1 MELITTDLVEL
12 SLDGS
17 ATTKDAAVDR
27 LVAAAA
33 TAGRATDPATLRA
46 DVAAREELM
55 ATGIEG
61 GIGIPHAR
69 STGVAE
75 PTVVFGRSDAGIDW
89 GAADGP
95 ANLVFLIA
103 VPDGAG
109 DEHLQILAS
118 LSRALMKP
126 EFRQTLLTATDPQ
139 VVVDTING
147 AAAPQ
152 TPAAATAPRATAAAT
167 TAAAAATAGA
177 AATATGGTHAGTAT
191 VAAPTR
197 TLKFVAVTSCPT
209 GIAHTYMAAEALE
222 QAAKAA
228 GHEIAIEPQGSGGY
242 TKLDPAVIAA
252 ADGVIFANDVEV
264 RDRARFA
271 GKPTVSV
278 GVKRAINDSAGIV
291 REAEA
296 AVAAGPA
303 AVPAAGGGAATGG
316 MATKVEE
323 GHWGVRLRG
332 YLMTGVSYMIPFVA
346 GGGILIAL
354 SFMLGGFEI
363 VKVNDDVPG
372 FIDQFSIL
380 SLNDWAGLMFIL
392 GAVAFGFLNAV
403 LAGFIAYAIADRP
416 GLVPGFVAGVAAGS
430 IGAGFLGAIIGG
442 LTGGFIA
449 KWLAGLKVPSA
460 IRGVMPVVII
470 PLVATFLNG
479 VLMLT
484 ILGKPLA
491 AVQSGLTDWL
501 SGLSGANAI
510 LLGAILGLMMAFDM
524 GGPVNKTAYVFATLN
539 LTQAISDNNGA
550 ALQIMAAVMAAG
562 MVPPLAMALSSTVL
576 RPKLYTDAE
585 RENGKAAWLLGASF
599 ITEGAIPFAAS
610 DPFRV
615 IPSLMV
621 GSSLTGALVMA
632 FGSELRAPHGG
643 VWVIGLISNPFM
655 YLLAIIAGT
664 VLSGFLVTALK
675 SRNKTT
681 DEEIE
686 QSLTHAAIA

>member
-1 MELITTDLVEL
+1 MQVSTTQLVEL
-12 SLDGS
+12 DLDSS

-27 LVAAAA
+27 LVAVAAA
-33 TAGRATDPATLRA
+33 AGRASDPAALRA
-46 DVAAREELM
+46 DVAAREELLP
-55 ATGIEG
+55 TGIEG

-69 STGVAE
+69 SAGIDE
-75 PTVVFGRSDAGIDW
+75 PTVVFGRSTTGIDW

-95 ANLVFLIA
+95 AHLVFLIA
-103 VPDGAG
+103 VPEGAG

-118 LSRALMKP
+118 LSRALMKS
-126 EFRQTLLTATDPQ
+126 EFRDTLLRATDPQ
-139 VVVDTING
+139 VVVDTIN
-147 AAAPQ
+147 
-152 TPAAATAPRATAAAT
+152 AAATGEAPAP
-167 TAAAAATAGA
+167 AAAAAPA
-177 AATATGGTHAGTAT
+177 AA
-191 VAAPTR
+191 VAAAAALKETKKM
-197 TLKFVAVTSCPT
+197 KFVGVTSCPT

-228 GHEIAIEPQGSGGY
+228 GHEIVIETQGSGGFQ
-242 TKLDPAVIAA
+242 KLDPRVIAA

-264 RDRARFA
+264 RDKARFA
-271 GKPTVSV
+271 GKPTLSS
-278 GVKRAINDSAGIV
+278 GVKRAINDAPAMIQ
-291 REAEA
+291 E
-296 AVAAGPA
+296 AVAAVEAGP
-303 AVPAAGGGAATGG
+303 VPAGTAAAAAAAASASSGG

-323 GHWGVRLRG
+323 GHFGIRLRG

-354 SFMLGGFEI
+354 SFMLGGYEI
-363 VKVNDDVPG
+363 VEVNADPQA
-372 FIDQFSIL
+372 FIDQFSFFD
-380 SLNDWAGLMFIL
+380 LNDWAGLMFIL

-416 GLVPGFVAGVAAGS
+416 GLVPGFVAGVAAGT
-430 IGAGFLGAIIGG
+430 IGAGFLGAIVGG

-449 KWLAGLKVPSA
+449 RWMSQLNVPKA

-479 VLMLT
+479 ALMLT
-484 ILGKPLA
+484 VLGKPLA
-491 AVQSGLTDWL
+491 AVQKGLTDWL
-501 SGLSGANAI
+501 AGLSGANLI

-539 LTQAISDNNGA
+539 LTTAIADNNGP
-550 ALQIMAAVMAAG
+550 ALQIMATVMAAG

-576 RPKLYTDAE
+576 RPKLYTEAE

-610 DPFRV
+610 DPLRV
-615 IPSLMV
+615 IPSLMA
-621 GSSLTGALVMA
+621 GSALTGALVMA

-643 VWVIGLISNPFM
+643 IWVISLISNPLM
-655 YLLAIIAGT
+655 YLVAIAAGT
-664 VLSGFLVTALK
+664 ALSAFMVTALK
-675 SRNKTT
+675 SRNPIT

-686 QSLTHAAIA
+686 ESLTHAAIA

>member
-1 MELITTDLVEL
+1 MQVSTTQLVEL
-12 SLDGS
+12 DLDSS

-27 LVAAAA
+27 LVAVAAA
-33 TAGRATDPATLRA
+33 AGRASDPATLRA
-46 DVAAREELM
+46 DVAAREELLP
-55 ATGIEG
+55 TGIEG

-69 STGVAE
+69 STGIDE
-75 PTVVFGRSDAGIDW
+75 PTVVFGRSTNGIDW

-103 VPDGAG
+103 VPEGAG

-118 LSRALMKP
+118 LSRALMKS
-126 EFRQTLLTATDPQ
+126 EFRDTLLKATDPQ
-139 VVVDTING
+139 VVVDTIN
-147 AAAPQ
+147 AAAVGDA
-152 TPAAATAPRATAAAT
+152 PAAPVAP
-167 TAAAAATAGA
+167 AAAAAAAPVA
-177 AATATGGTHAGTAT
+177 AAAAA
-191 VAAPTR
+191 AAPKETKM
-197 TLKFVAVTSCPT
+197 KFVGVTSCPT

-222 QAAKAA
+222 QAAQAA
-228 GHEIAIEPQGSGGY
+228 GHEIVIETQGSGGFK
-242 TKLDPAVIAA
+242 KLDPALIAA

-264 RDRARFA
+264 RDKARFA
-271 GKPTVSV
+271 GKPTLSS
-278 GVKRAINDSAGIV
+278 GVKRAINDAPAMIQ
-291 REAEA
+291 E
-296 AVAAGPA
+296 AVAAVEAGP
-303 AVPAAGGGAATGG
+303 VPAGTAAATAAAASASSGG

-323 GHWGVRLRG
+323 GHFGIRLRG

-354 SFMLGGFEI
+354 SFMLGGYEI
-363 VKVNDDVPG
+363 VEVNADPQA
-372 FIDQFSIL
+372 FIDQFSFFDL
-380 SLNDWAGLMFIL
+380 SDWAGLMFIL

-416 GLVPGFVAGVAAGS
+416 GLVPGFVAGVAAGT
-430 IGAGFLGAIIGG
+430 IGAGFLGAIVGG

-449 KWLAGLKVPSA
+449 RWMSQLNVPKA

-479 VLMLT
+479 ALMLT
-484 ILGKPLA
+484 VLGKPLA
-491 AVQSGLTDWL
+491 ALQKGLTDWL
-501 SGLSGANAI
+501 AGLSGANLI

-539 LTQAISDNNGA
+539 LTTAIADNNGP
-550 ALQIMAAVMAAG
+550 ALQIMATVMAAG

-576 RPKLYTDAE
+576 RPKLYTEAE

-610 DPFRV
+610 DPLRV
-615 IPSLMV
+615 IPSLMA
-621 GSSLTGALVMA
+621 GSALTGALVMA

-643 VWVIGLISNPFM
+643 IWVISLISNPLM
-655 YLLAIIAGT
+655 YIVAIAAGT
-664 VLSGFLVTALK
+664 ALSAFLVTALK
-675 SRNKTT
+675 SRNPIT

-686 QSLTHAAIA
+686 ESLTHAAIA

>member
-1 MELITTDLVEL
+1 MQVSTTQLVEL
-12 SLDGS
+12 DLDGS

-27 LVAAAA
+27 LVAVAAA
-33 TAGRATDPATLRA
+33 AGRASDPAQLRS
-46 DVAAREELM
+46 DVAAREELLP
-55 ATGIEG
+55 TGIEG

-69 STGVAE
+69 STGIDE
-75 PTVVFGRSDAGIDW
+75 PTVVFGRSTNGIDW

-95 ANLVFLIA
+95 AHLVFLIA
-103 VPDGAG
+103 VPEGAG

-126 EFRQTLLTATDPQ
+126 EFRDTLLKASDPQ
-139 VVVDTING
+139 VVVDTINAAATG
-147 AAAPQ
+147 DAPSAPAAAPV
-152 TPAAATAPRATAAAT
+152 
-167 TAAAAATAGA
+167 AAAAAP
-177 AATATGGTHAGTAT
+177 
-191 VAAPTR
+191 APKETKKM
-197 TLKFVAVTSCPT
+197 KFVGVTSCPT

-228 GHEIAIEPQGSGGY
+228 GHEISIETQGSGGFK
-242 TKLDPAVIAA
+242 KLDPAVIAA

-264 RDRARFA
+264 RDKARFA
-271 GKPTVSV
+271 GKPTLSS
-278 GVKRAINDSAGIV
+278 GVKRAINDAPAMIS
-291 REAEA
+291 E
-296 AVAAGPA
+296 AVAAVEAGP
-303 AVPAAGGGAATGG
+303 VPAGTAAAAAAAARPASSG

-323 GHWGVRLRG
+323 GHWGIRLRG

-354 SFMLGGFEI
+354 SFMLGGYEI
-363 VKVNDDVPG
+363 VSVNADPAA
-372 FIDQFSIL
+372 FIEQFSFFD
-380 SLNDWAGLMFIL
+380 LNDWAGLMFIL

-416 GLVPGFVAGVAAGS
+416 GLVPGFVAGVAAGT
-430 IGAGFLGAIIGG
+430 IGAGFLGAIVGG

-449 KWLAGLKVPSA
+449 RWMSQLNVPKA

-479 VLMLT
+479 ALMLT
-484 ILGKPLA
+484 VLGKPLA
-491 AVQSGLTDWL
+491 AVQKGLTDWL
-501 SGLSGANAI
+501 AGLSGANLI

-539 LTQAISDNNGA
+539 LTTAIADNNGP
-550 ALQIMAAVMAAG
+550 ALQIMATVMAAG

-576 RPKLYTDAE
+576 RPKLYTEAE

-610 DPFRV
+610 DPLRV
-615 IPSLMV
+615 IPSLMA
-621 GSSLTGALVMA
+621 GSALTGALVMA

-643 VWVIGLISNPFM
+643 IWVISLISNPLM
-655 YLLAIIAGT
+655 YLVAIAAGT
-664 VLSGFLVTALK
+664 ALSAFLVTALK
-675 SRNKTT
+675 SRNPIT
-681 DEEIE
+681 DEAIE
-686 QSLTHAAIA
+686 ESLTHAAIA

>member
-1 MELITTDLVEL
+1 MELITTRLVEL
-12 SLDGS
+12 QLDGA
-17 ATTKDAAVDR
+17 ATTKDAAIDR
-27 LVAAAA
+27 LVEVAAAA
-33 TAGRATDPATLRA
+33 GRSSDPAALRR
-46 DVAAREELM
+46 DVAAREELLP
-55 ATGIEG
+55 TGIEG

-95 ANLVFLIA
+95 AHLVFLIA
-103 VPDGAG
+103 VPEGAG

-118 LSRALMKP
+118 MSRALMKSD
-126 EFRQTLLTATDPQ
+126 FRDTLLKATDPQ
-139 VVVDTING
+139 VVVDTITAAAAPEEAAPAAAPA

-152 TPAAATAPRATAAAT
+152 EEK
-167 TAAAAATAGA
+167 
-177 AATATGGTHAGTAT
+177 
-191 VAAPTR
+191 R
-197 TLKFVAVTSCPT
+197 TMKFVGVTSCPT

-222 QAAKAA
+222 QAAAAA
-228 GHEIAIEPQGSGGY
+228 GHEITIETQGSGGFK
-242 TKLDPAVIAA
+242 KLDPAVIAA

-271 GKPTVSV
+271 GKPTVQV
-278 GVKRAINDSAGIV
+278 GVKRAINDASGIV
-291 REAEA
+291 SEAVA
-296 AVAAGPA
+296 AVEAGPA
-303 AVPAAGGGAATGG
+303 AVPVAAAVPTGGGAGGG

-323 GHWGVRLRG
+323 GHFGIRLRG

-354 SFMLGGFEI
+354 SFMLGGYQI
-363 VKVNDDVPG
+363 VDVNGDVPG
-372 FIDQFSIL
+372 FIDQFSFF

-392 GAVAFGFLNAV
+392 GATAFGFLNAV

-430 IGAGFLGAIIGG
+430 IGAGFLGAIVGG

-449 KWLAGLKVPSA
+449 RWFAQLDVPKSV
-460 IRGVMPVVII
+460 RGVMPVVVV
-470 PLVATFLNG
+470 PLVATLLNG
-479 VLMLT
+479 ALMLT
-484 ILGKPLA
+484 VLGKPLA
-491 AVQSGLTDWL
+491 TVQTALTDWL
-501 SGLSGANAI
+501 AGLSGANAI

-539 LTQAISDNNGA
+539 LTQAIADNNGA

-562 MVPPLAMALSSTVL
+562 MVPPLALALSSTVL
-576 RPKLYTDAE
+576 RPKLYTEAE

-610 DPFRV
+610 DPLRV
-615 IPSLMV
+615 IPSIMA
-621 GSSLTGALVMA
+621 GSALTGALVMA
-632 FGSELRAPHGG
+632 FGCELRAPHGG
-643 VWVIGLISNPFM
+643 IWVVGLISNPVMFVV
-655 YLLAIIAGT
+655 AIAAGT
-664 VLSGFLVTALK
+664 ALAAALVTALK
-675 SRNKTT
+675 SRNPIT

-686 QSLTHAAIA
+686 AQLTHAAVA

>member
-1 MELITTDLVEL
+1 MHLITTPLVEL
-12 SLDGS
+12 NLDGS
-17 ATTKDAAVDR
+17 ASTKDTAIDR
-27 LVAAAA
+27 LVAVAAA
-33 TAGRATDPATLRA
+33 AGRATDPAALRR

-69 STGVAE
+69 TSGVAE
-75 PTVVFGRSDAGIDW
+75 PTVVFGRSTEGIDW

-95 ANLVFLIA
+95 AHLVFLIT
-103 VPDGAG
+103 VPEGAG

-126 EFRQTLLTATDPQ
+126 EFRDTLLKAQDPQ
-139 VVVDTING
+139 VVVDTINA

-152 TPAAATAPRATAAAT
+152 EAPAAAPVAAAAG
-167 TAAAAATAGA
+167 AAAAAPA
-177 AATATGGTHAGTAT
+177 AA
-191 VAAPTR
+191 PPPPKENR
-197 TLKFVAVTSCPT
+197 PMRFVGVTSCPT

-222 QAAKAA
+222 QAARDA
-228 GHEIAIEPQGSGGY
+228 GHEIAIETQGSGGFK
-242 TKLDPAVIAA
+242 KLDQATIAA

-264 RDRARFA
+264 RDKARFA
-271 GKPTVSV
+271 GKPTVQV
-278 GVKRAINDSAGIV
+278 GVKRAINDSSGIV
-291 REAEA
+291 AE
-296 AVAAGPA
+296 AVAAVQSGG
-303 AVPAAGGGAATGG
+303 VPVGTAAATAAASATSGG
-316 MATKVEE
+316 LATKVEE

-354 SFMLGGFEI
+354 SFMLGGYQI
-363 VKVNDDVPG
+363 VEVNSDVPG
-372 FIDQFSIL
+372 FIDQFSFF
-380 SLNDWAGLMFIL
+380 SVHDWAGLMFIL

-416 GLVPGFVAGVAAGS
+416 GLVPGFVAGVAAGT
-430 IGAGFLGAIIGG
+430 IGAGFLGAIVGG

-449 KWLAGLKVPSA
+449 RWMSQLNVPKA
-460 IRGVMPVVII
+460 IRGVMPVVVI
-470 PLVATFLNG
+470 PLLATLING

-484 ILGKPLA
+484 VLGKPLA
-491 AVQSGLTDWL
+491 AVQKGLTDWL
-501 SGLSGANAI
+501 SGLSGANLI

-539 LTQAISDNNGA
+539 LTTAIADNNGP
-550 ALQIMAAVMAAG
+550 ALQIMATVMAAG

-576 RPKLYTDAE
+576 RPKLYTEPE

-610 DPFRV
+610 DPLRV
-615 IPSLMV
+615 IPSLMA
-621 GSSLTGALVMA
+621 GSALTGALVMA

-643 VWVIGLISNPFM
+643 IWVISLISNPIM
-655 YLLAIIAGT
+655 YVLAIAAGT
-664 VLSGFLVTALK
+664 AVSAFLVTSLK
-675 SRNKTT
+675 SRNPVT

-686 QSLTHAAIA
+686 ETLTHAAIA